1 MKKII
6 LLRHGESVWNR
17 EGRITGWTD
26 IDLTEKGVAGAVA
39 AGRVLRS
46 AGVRV
51 DMAFVS
57 ALRRAGVTLQN
68 LLEAL
73 GQNPPVCRTW
83 RLNERHFGMLQGLT
97 SQEIC
102 SRYGDDAVAR
112 MVFGYD
118 VPVPQVPVTD
128 AVHTCHSPL
137 YRDVPVGQLPSGESF
152 RDLVD
157 RVRGVWSE
165 MIFPSLASADT
176 VLVVAHGNVLGA
188 VVKVVKD
195 VPDELV
201 PSLILPNAVPYVLEF
216 DAHGSLAADY
226 LLCDDGRG
234 GAVKQ
239 EYKY

>member
-26 IDLTEKGVAGAVA
+26 IDLTEKGVDGASA
-39 AGRVLRS
+39 AGRVLRA
-46 AGVRV
+46 AGVTV
-51 DMAFVS
+51 DRAFVS
-57 ALRRAGVTLQN
+57 MLRRANVTLQN
-68 LLEAL
+68 VLVGM
-73 GQNPPVCRTW
+73 GQNPPVSRTW

-102 SRYGDDAVAR
+102 SRYGDDAVSR

-118 VPVPQVPVTD
+118 VPVPPVPVTD
-128 AVHTCHSPL
+128 AVHPCHSPL
-137 YRDVPVGQLPSGESF
+137 YDDVPAGLLPSGESF

-157 RVRGVWSE
+157 RVRGVWQE
-165 MIFPSLASADT
+165 MIFPALASVDT
-176 VLVVAHGNVLGA
+176 ILVVAHGNVLGA

-195 VPDELV
+195 VPDEVV
-201 PSLILPNAVPYVLEF
+201 PSLILPNTVPYVMEF
-216 DAHGSLAADY
+216 DGQGNLAADY
-226 LLCDDGRG
+226 LLCDDGCG
-234 GAVKQ
+234 GAVKR